1 MIKIITDSTIKTGVG
16 RYALNLSIALSAELI
31 SLRKDNSKKLSD
43 YGGTI
48 MNGIRTGG
56 ITSGYYLNERYSK
69 LAFRN
74 CERYLKKSQVDDMIL
89 HYSNPGIRKFDLKV
103 QEVVTFHD
111 LFPLKNKGPGKIEKI
126 KVKNFLSFMNSGNI
140 LTISNVVMND
150 LKKYGF
156 KGNIQVIHHPVSQNF
171 RKLSESK
178 ESIRKKLNLPINKKL
193 ILSVSTAALNKNLNV
208 VQKTLKLLGNNY
220 NLVRVG
226 PELNDSINFQNI
238 DEEQLYMIYNACDV
252 LLIPSSSEGFGFPVI
267 EAFATGLPVVASDIE
282 IFREITR
289 DSAILSKIDPE
300 ELSHSVV
307 NAIDQREAYS
317 NKGLETAKYY
327 SFDNFK
333 NNVRSYYSKNFGI
346 NFNE

>member
-1 MIKIITDSTIKTGVG
+1 
-16 RYALNLSIALSAELI
+16 
-31 SLRKDNSKKLSD
+31 
-43 YGGTI
+43 
-48 MNGIRTGG
+48 
-56 ITSGYYLNERYSK
+56 
-69 LAFRN
+69 
-74 CERYLKKSQVDDMIL
+74 
-89 HYSNPGIRKFDLKV
+89 
-103 QEVVTFHD
+103 
-111 LFPLKNKGPGKIEKI
+111 
-126 KVKNFLSFMNSGNI
+126 MNSGNI

-238 DEEQLYMIYNACDV
+238 DEEQLNMIYNACDV

>member
-1 MIKIITDSTIKTGVG
+1 M
-16 RYALNLSIALSAELI
+16 
-31 SLRKDNSKKLSD
+31 
-43 YGGTI
+43 
-48 MNGIRTGG
+48 
-56 ITSGYYLNERYSK
+56 
-69 LAFRN
+69 
-74 CERYLKKSQVDDMIL
+74 
-89 HYSNPGIRKFDLKV
+89 
-103 QEVVTFHD
+103 
-111 LFPLKNKGPGKIEKI
+111 
-126 KVKNFLSFMNSGNI
+126 
-140 LTISNVVMND
+140 
-150 LKKYGF
+150 
-156 KGNIQVIHHPVSQNF
+156 
-171 RKLSESK
+171 
-178 ESIRKKLNLPINKKL
+178 
-193 ILSVSTAALNKNLNV
+193 NKNLNV

-238 DEEQLYMIYNACDV
+238 DEEQLNMIYNACDV